1 MPLSDIE
8 LIQLRQA
15 QALLENPGLAARIVA
30 LAGRP
35 IEIAMQRL
43 PDGIQER
50 IHSIAQGS
58 IEKALDVALGTL
70 KQGKPPGTP
79 SSDRAHKLFT
89 MATGAAGGLFGL
101 AGLAVELPVSTTAML
116 RSVADIARS
125 EGEDFRSPEARLAC
139 VQVFA
144 LGGSSPEDD
153 TGETGYYALRI
164 ALSRGLPELVQI
176 LERGAVREGAPAA
189 VRFVGA
195 IASRYGVRVSE
206 KVAAQ
211 AVPVLGALGGAALNL
226 VFTQHFQ
233 DMARGHFTVRRLE
246 RAHGSEAVREAYRAL
261 GPAPAGSP
269 PRRQA
274 SRAGRGRT
282 GAAR

>member
-1 MPLSDIE
+1 MPLTQSD
-8 LIQLRQA
+8 LIQLREA
-15 QALLENPGLAARIVA
+15 YSLLENPGLAARLVA

-35 IEIAMQRL
+35 IELAMHRL
-43 PDGIQER
+43 PEGIQER

-58 IEKALDVALGTL
+58 IEKALDVAIGTL
-70 KQGKPPGTP
+70 GKGKPLGAPP
-79 SSDRAHKLFT
+79 SNRAHKLFT
-89 MATGAAGGLFGL
+89 ATTGAAGGFPGL

-125 EGEDFRSPEARLAC
+125 EGEDFRSAESRLAC

-144 LGGSSPEDD
+144 LGGSSAEDD
-153 TGETGYYALRI
+153 AGEASYYALRI

-176 LERGAVREGAPAA
+176 LERGAIREGAPAA
-189 VRFVGA
+189 VRFAAA

-211 AVPVLGALGGAALNL
+211 AVPVLGAVGGAALNL

-246 RAHGSEAVREAYRAL
+246 RAHGSQAVRDAYRAL
-261 GPAPAGSP
+261 KP
-269 PRRQA
+269 
-274 SRAGRGRT
+274 
-282 GAAR
+282 